1 MGFKCTSTNKNE
13 QGIGN
18 MGKYAQGPSSSGIN
32 NDVLDMALQQSNP
45 MNALKSKVSLT
56 FSASSLP
63 NMDSGSKTDPF
74 IVLWE
79 LHGNQKK
86 QVGTSE
92 VIADNLNPEWV
103 KNIDVDYYFE
113 AQQKF
118 LLQVYDADDPNK
130 LYDLK
135 IHDFVG

>member
-1 MGFKCTSTNKNE
+1 
-13 QGIGN
+13 
-18 MGKYAQGPSSSGIN
+18 
-32 NDVLDMALQQSNP
+32 

-74 IVLWE
+74 VVLWE
-79 LHGNQKK
+79 LHGNGQKK

-113 AQQKF
+113 AQ
-118 LLQVYDADDPNK
+118 
-130 LYDLK
+130 
-135 IHDFVG
+135 

>member
-1 MGFKCTSTNKNE
+1 
-13 QGIGN
+13 
-18 MGKYAQGPSSSGIN
+18 
-32 NDVLDMALQQSNP
+32 MALQQSNP

-56 FSASSLP
+56 FSAANLP

-74 IVLWE
+74 VVLWE
-79 LHGNQKK
+79 LQGNQKR
-86 QVGTSE
+86 QVAMTE

-113 AQQKF
+113 TQQRF